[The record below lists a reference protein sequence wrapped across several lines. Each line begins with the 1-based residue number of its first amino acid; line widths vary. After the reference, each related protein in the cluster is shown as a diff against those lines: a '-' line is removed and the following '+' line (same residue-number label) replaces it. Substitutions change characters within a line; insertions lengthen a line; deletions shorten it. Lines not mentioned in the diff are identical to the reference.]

1 MSYHCLKRYKDG
13 GICQALTG
21 KIFWSFVYVDD
32 AESGWSRTEKEAQ
45 DRTNVKVIQ
54 YLKEEGRKEGVY
66 LQMFNKTWT
75 VRVSYAMRQENRS
88 SWTEDFAKTAGFP
101 SFRDLN
107 RSLQKQYPGG
117 QIFFVFLVNKSGRA
131 FASSSV
137 NEGAADAEYCVVY
150 RGEPGSI
157 LHEVLHV
164 FGAADLYYPPQ
175 VTQAAGRILGESV
188 MMNSDCQVLDDLTK
202 YLIGWHR
209 QPTAKARQLLMATA
223 GITEQMVSD
232 ALQAENQVRN
242 GYGRKTYSN
251 GTVYEGEFQEGVADG
266 RGTFYYTNG
275 SVYQGEVKMGS
286 PHGTGRITYASGTVY
301 EGAFQNGEPNGRGRF
316 IYKDGAV
323 YQGDVKNG
331 SFEGRGTLRYAGG
344 TVYEGTFQNHHFHGR
359 GRIRF
364 ADGAAYEGDFQQG
377 KRQGNGRYVFASGT
391 AYDGEFQDDQF
402 HGRGRIR
409 YTDGSVY
416 EGTFRNGLQQ
426 GRGRYSYASGT
437 VYEGEFRN
445 GEPCGCGI
453 YLFSNGDRYEGE
465 VQNGKL
471 HGRGCLTYAGGTVRR
486 GRFVNDEYK
495 GNW

>member
-66 LQMFNKTWT
+66 LRMFNKTWT

-175 VTQAAGRILGESV
+175 VAQAAGRILGESV

-275 SVYQGEVKMGS
+275 SVYQG
-286 PHGTGRITYASGTVY
+286 
-301 EGAFQNGEPNGRGRF
+301 
-316 IYKDGAV
+316 
-323 YQGDVKNG
+323 DVKNG

-344 TVYEGTFQNHHFHGR
+344 TVYEGTFQNH
-359 GRIRF
+359 
-364 ADGAAYEGDFQQG
+364 
-377 KRQGNGRYVFASGT
+377 
-391 AYDGEFQDDQF
+391 QF

-409 YTDGSVY
+409 Y
-416 EGTFRNGLQQ
+416 R
-426 GRGRYSYASGT
+426 RR
-437 VYEGEFRN
+437 R
-445 GEPCGCGI
+445 
-453 YLFSNGDRYEGE
+453 
-465 VQNGKL
+465 
-471 HGRGCLTYAGGTVRR
+471 CL
-486 GRFVNDEYK
+486 
-495 GNW
+495 

>member
-54 YLKEEGRKEGVY
+54 YLKEEGGKEGVY

-175 VTQAAGRILGESV
+175 VAQAAGRILGESV

-209 QPTAKARQLLMATA
+209 QPTAKARKLLMATA

-275 SVYQGEVKMGS
+275 SVYQG
-286 PHGTGRITYASGTVY
+286 
-301 EGAFQNGEPNGRGRF
+301 
-316 IYKDGAV
+316 
-323 YQGDVKNG
+323 DVKNG

-344 TVYEGTFQNHHFHGR
+344 TVYEGTFQNHQFHGR
-359 GRIRF
+359 GCIRF

-402 HGRGRIR
+402 HGRGRIC
-409 YTDGSVY
+409 YADGSVY

-471 HGRGCLTYAGGTVRR
+471 HGRGCLTYADGTVRR

>member
-66 LQMFNKTWT
+66 LRMFNKTWT

-175 VTQAAGRILGESV
+175 VAQAAGRILGESV

-275 SVYQGEVKMGS
+275 SVYQG
-286 PHGTGRITYASGTVY
+286 
-301 EGAFQNGEPNGRGRF
+301 
-316 IYKDGAV
+316 
-323 YQGDVKNG
+323 DVKNG

-344 TVYEGTFQNHHFHGR
+344 TVYEGTFQNH
-359 GRIRF
+359 
-364 ADGAAYEGDFQQG
+364 
-377 KRQGNGRYVFASGT
+377 
-391 AYDGEFQDDQF
+391 QF
-402 HGRGRIR
+402 HGRGRIC
-409 YTDGSVY
+409 YADGSVY

-426 GRGRYSYASGT
+426 GRGRYSYVSGT

-453 YLFSNGDRYEGE
+453 YLFSNGDQYEGE

-471 HGRGCLTYAGGTVRR
+471 HGRGCLTYADGTVRR

>member
-21 KIFWSFVYVDD
+21 KIFWSFVYVD
-32 AESGWSRTEKEAQ
+32 
-45 DRTNVKVIQ
+45 
-54 YLKEEGRKEGVY
+54 
-66 LQMFNKTWT
+66 
-75 VRVSYAMRQENRS
+75 
-88 SWTEDFAKTAGFP
+88 
-101 SFRDLN
+101 
-107 RSLQKQYPGG
+107 
-117 QIFFVFLVNKSGRA
+117 
-131 FASSSV
+131 
-137 NEGAADAEYCVVY
+137 DAEYCVVY

-175 VTQAAGRILGESV
+175 VAQAAGRILGESV

-275 SVYQGEVKMGS
+275 SVYQG
-286 PHGTGRITYASGTVY
+286 
-301 EGAFQNGEPNGRGRF
+301 
-316 IYKDGAV
+316 
-323 YQGDVKNG
+323 DVKNG

-344 TVYEGTFQNHHFHGR
+344 TVYEGTFQNH
-359 GRIRF
+359 
-364 ADGAAYEGDFQQG
+364 
-377 KRQGNGRYVFASGT
+377 
-391 AYDGEFQDDQF
+391 QF
-402 HGRGRIR
+402 HGRGRIC
-409 YTDGSVY
+409 YADGSVY

-426 GRGRYSYASGT
+426 GRGRYSYVSGT

-471 HGRGCLTYAGGTVRR
+471 HGRGCLTYADGTVRR

>member
-66 LQMFNKTWT
+66 LRMFNKTWT

-175 VTQAAGRILGESV
+175 VAQAAGRILGESV

-275 SVYQGEVKMGS
+275 SVYQG
-286 PHGTGRITYASGTVY
+286 
-301 EGAFQNGEPNGRGRF
+301 
-316 IYKDGAV
+316 
-323 YQGDVKNG
+323 DVKNG

-344 TVYEGTFQNHHFHGR
+344 TVYEGTFQNH
-359 GRIRF
+359 
-364 ADGAAYEGDFQQG
+364 
-377 KRQGNGRYVFASGT
+377 
-391 AYDGEFQDDQF
+391 QF
-402 HGRGRIR
+402 HGRGRIC
-409 YTDGSVY
+409 YADGSVY

-426 GRGRYSYASGT
+426 GRGRYSYVSGT

-471 HGRGCLTYAGGTVRR
+471 HGWGCLTYADGTVRR

>member
-66 LQMFNKTWT
+66 LRMFNKTWT

-175 VTQAAGRILGESV
+175 VAQAAGRILGESV

-275 SVYQGEVKMGS
+275 SVYQG
-286 PHGTGRITYASGTVY
+286 
-301 EGAFQNGEPNGRGRF
+301 
-316 IYKDGAV
+316 
-323 YQGDVKNG
+323 DVKNG

-344 TVYEGTFQNHHFHGR
+344 TVYEGTFQNHQFHGR
-359 GRIRF
+359 GCIRF

-391 AYDGEFQDDQF
+391 
-402 HGRGRIR
+402 I
-409 YTDGSVY
+409 
-416 EGTFRNGLQQ
+416 
-426 GRGRYSYASGT
+426 
-437 VYEGEFRN
+437 YEGEFRN

-471 HGRGCLTYAGGTVRR
+471 HGRGCLTYADGTVRR

>member
-66 LQMFNKTWT
+66 LRMFNKTWT

-131 FASSSV
+131 FASSSA

-175 VTQAAGRILGESV
+175 VAQAAGRILGESV

-275 SVYQGEVKMGS
+275 SVYQG
-286 PHGTGRITYASGTVY
+286 
-301 EGAFQNGEPNGRGRF
+301 
-316 IYKDGAV
+316 
-323 YQGDVKNG
+323 DVKNG

-344 TVYEGTFQNHHFHGR
+344 TVYEGTFQNH
-359 GRIRF
+359 
-364 ADGAAYEGDFQQG
+364 
-377 KRQGNGRYVFASGT
+377 
-391 AYDGEFQDDQF
+391 QF
-402 HGRGRIR
+402 HGRGRIC
-409 YTDGSVY
+409 YADGSVY

-426 GRGRYSYASGT
+426 GRGRYSYVSGT

-471 HGRGCLTYAGGTVRR
+471 HGWGCLTYADGTVRR

>member
-66 LQMFNKTWT
+66 LRMFNKTWT

-175 VTQAAGRILGESV
+175 VAQAAGRILGESV

-275 SVYQGEVKMGS
+275 SVYQG
-286 PHGTGRITYASGTVY
+286 
-301 EGAFQNGEPNGRGRF
+301 
-316 IYKDGAV
+316 
-323 YQGDVKNG
+323 DVKNG

-344 TVYEGTFQNHHFHGR
+344 TVYEGTFQNH
-359 GRIRF
+359 
-364 ADGAAYEGDFQQG
+364 
-377 KRQGNGRYVFASGT
+377 
-391 AYDGEFQDDQF
+391 QF
-402 HGRGRIR
+402 HGRGRIC
-409 YTDGSVY
+409 YADGSVY

-426 GRGRYSYASGT
+426 GRGRYSYVSGT

-471 HGRGCLTYAGGTVRR
+471 HGLGCLTYADGTVRR

>member
-1 MSYHCLKRYKDG
+1 MSYHCLKRYKGG

-66 LQMFNKTWT
+66 LRMFNKTWT

-175 VTQAAGRILGESV
+175 VAQAAGRILGESV

-275 SVYQGEVKMGS
+275 SVYQG
-286 PHGTGRITYASGTVY
+286 
-301 EGAFQNGEPNGRGRF
+301 
-316 IYKDGAV
+316 
-323 YQGDVKNG
+323 DVKNG

-344 TVYEGTFQNHHFHGR
+344 TVYEGTFQNHQFHGR
-359 GRIRF
+359 GCIRF

-409 YTDGSVY
+409 YADGSVY

-471 HGRGCLTYAGGTVRR
+471 HGQGCLTYADGTVRR

>member
-1 MSYHCLKRYKDG
+1 MLYHCLKRYKDG

-66 LQMFNKTWT
+66 LRMFNKTWT

-175 VTQAAGRILGESV
+175 VAQAAGRILGESV

-275 SVYQGEVKMGS
+275 SVYQG
-286 PHGTGRITYASGTVY
+286 
-301 EGAFQNGEPNGRGRF
+301 
-316 IYKDGAV
+316 
-323 YQGDVKNG
+323 DVKNG

-344 TVYEGTFQNHHFHGR
+344 TVYEGTFQNHQFHGR
-359 GRIRF
+359 GCIRF

-377 KRQGNGRYVFASGT
+377 KRQGNGRYVF
-391 AYDGEFQDDQF
+391 
-402 HGRGRIR
+402 
-409 YTDGSVY
+409 
-416 EGTFRNGLQQ
+416 
-426 GRGRYSYASGT
+426 ASGT

-471 HGRGCLTYAGGTVRR
+471 HGRGCLTYADGTVRR

>member
-1 MSYHCLKRYKDG
+1 MLYHCLKRYKDG

-66 LQMFNKTWT
+66 LRMFNKTWT

-88 SWTEDFAKTAGFP
+88 SWTEDFARTAGFP

-131 FASSSV
+131 FASPSV

-175 VTQAAGRILGESV
+175 VAQEAGRILGESV

-232 ALQAENQVRN
+232 ALQVENQVRN
-242 GYGRKTYSN
+242 GSGRKTYSN

-275 SVYQGEVKMGS
+275 SVYQG
-286 PHGTGRITYASGTVY
+286 
-301 EGAFQNGEPNGRGRF
+301 
-316 IYKDGAV
+316 
-323 YQGDVKNG
+323 DVKNG

-344 TVYEGTFQNHHFHGR
+344 TVYEGTFQNHQFHGR
-359 GRIRF
+359 GCIRF

-409 YTDGSVY
+409 YADGSVY

-471 HGRGCLTYAGGTVRR
+471 HGRGCLTYADGTVRR

>member
-32 AESGWSRTEKEAQ
+32 AESGWSRAEQETQ
-45 DRTNVKVIQ
+45 DRTNRRVMQ
-54 YLKEEGRKEGVY
+54 YLKEEGKKEGVS
-66 LQMFNKTWT
+66 LQMFTKTWT
-75 VRVSYAMRQENRS
+75 VRVPYAMRQENRS
-88 SWTEDFAKTAGFP
+88 SWTEDFAKTAGFS

-131 FASSSV
+131 FASPSV

-175 VTQAAGRILGESV
+175 VAQAAGRILGESV

-275 SVYQGEVKMGS
+275 SVYQG
-286 PHGTGRITYASGTVY
+286 
-301 EGAFQNGEPNGRGRF
+301 
-316 IYKDGAV
+316 
-323 YQGDVKNG
+323 DVKNG

-391 AYDGEFQDDQF
+391 
-402 HGRGRIR
+402 
-409 YTDGSVY
+409 
-416 EGTFRNGLQQ
+416 
-426 GRGRYSYASGT
+426 

-471 HGRGCLTYAGGTVRR
+471 HGWGCLTYADGTVRR

>member
-66 LQMFNKTWT
+66 LRMFNKTWT

-175 VTQAAGRILGESV
+175 VAQAAGRILGESV

-232 ALQAENQVRN
+232 ALQAENQIRN

-275 SVYQGEVKMGS
+275 SVYQG
-286 PHGTGRITYASGTVY
+286 
-301 EGAFQNGEPNGRGRF
+301 
-316 IYKDGAV
+316 
-323 YQGDVKNG
+323 DVKNG

-344 TVYEGTFQNHHFHGR
+344 TVYEGTFQNHQFHGR
-359 GRIRF
+359 GCIRF

-377 KRQGNGRYVFASGT
+377 KRQGNGRYVF
-391 AYDGEFQDDQF
+391 
-402 HGRGRIR
+402 
-409 YTDGSVY
+409 
-416 EGTFRNGLQQ
+416 
-426 GRGRYSYASGT
+426 ASGT

-471 HGRGCLTYAGGTVRR
+471 HGRGCLTYADGTVRR

>member
-66 LQMFNKTWT
+66 LQMFNKIWT

-175 VTQAAGRILGESV
+175 VAQAAGRILGESV

-232 ALQAENQVRN
+232 ALQAENQVRD

-275 SVYQGEVKMGS
+275 SVYQG
-286 PHGTGRITYASGTVY
+286 
-301 EGAFQNGEPNGRGRF
+301 
-316 IYKDGAV
+316 
-323 YQGDVKNG
+323 DVKNG

-344 TVYEGTFQNHHFHGR
+344 TVYEGTFQNHQFHGR
-359 GRIRF
+359 GCIRF

-377 KRQGNGRYVFASGT
+377 KRQGNGRYVF
-391 AYDGEFQDDQF
+391 
-402 HGRGRIR
+402 
-409 YTDGSVY
+409 
-416 EGTFRNGLQQ
+416 
-426 GRGRYSYASGT
+426 ASGT

-471 HGRGCLTYAGGTVRR
+471 HGRGCLTYADGTVRR
-486 GRFVNDEYK
+486 GRFVTDEYK

>member
-45 DRTNVKVIQ
+45 DRKNVKVIQ

-66 LQMFNKTWT
+66 LRMFNKTWT

-175 VTQAAGRILGESV
+175 VAQAAGRILGESV

-275 SVYQGEVKMGS
+275 SVYQG
-286 PHGTGRITYASGTVY
+286 
-301 EGAFQNGEPNGRGRF
+301 
-316 IYKDGAV
+316 
-323 YQGDVKNG
+323 DVKNG

-344 TVYEGTFQNHHFHGR
+344 TVYEGTFQNHQFHGR
-359 GRIRF
+359 GCIRF

-377 KRQGNGRYVFASGT
+377 KRQGNGRYVF
-391 AYDGEFQDDQF
+391 
-402 HGRGRIR
+402 
-409 YTDGSVY
+409 
-416 EGTFRNGLQQ
+416 
-426 GRGRYSYASGT
+426 ASGT

-471 HGRGCLTYAGGTVRR
+471 HGRGCLTYADGTVRR

>member
-54 YLKEEGRKEGVY
+54 YLKEEGGKEGVY

-175 VTQAAGRILGESV
+175 VAQAAGRILGESV

-275 SVYQGEVKMGS
+275 SVYQG
-286 PHGTGRITYASGTVY
+286 
-301 EGAFQNGEPNGRGRF
+301 
-316 IYKDGAV
+316 
-323 YQGDVKNG
+323 DVKNG

-344 TVYEGTFQNHHFHGR
+344 TVYEGTFQNHQFHGR

-402 HGRGRIR
+402 HGRGRIC
-409 YTDGSVY
+409 YADGSVY

-426 GRGRYSYASGT
+426 GRGRYSYASGI

-471 HGRGCLTYAGGTVRR
+471 HGRGCLTYADGTVRR

>member
-32 AESGWSRTEKEAQ
+32 AESGWSWTEKEAQ

-66 LQMFNKTWT
+66 LRMFNKTWT

-175 VTQAAGRILGESV
+175 VAQAAGRILGESV

-275 SVYQGEVKMGS
+275 SVYQG
-286 PHGTGRITYASGTVY
+286 
-301 EGAFQNGEPNGRGRF
+301 
-316 IYKDGAV
+316 
-323 YQGDVKNG
+323 DVKNG

-344 TVYEGTFQNHHFHGR
+344 TVYEGTFQNH
-359 GRIRF
+359 
-364 ADGAAYEGDFQQG
+364 
-377 KRQGNGRYVFASGT
+377 
-391 AYDGEFQDDQF
+391 QF
-402 HGRGRIR
+402 HGRGRIC
-409 YTDGSVY
+409 YADGSVY

-426 GRGRYSYASGT
+426 GRGRYSYVSGT

-471 HGRGCLTYAGGTVRR
+471 HGRGCLTYADGTVRR

>member
-1 MSYHCLKRYKDG
+1 MLYHCLKRYKDG

-66 LQMFNKTWT
+66 LRMFNKTWT

-117 QIFFVFLVNKSGRA
+117 RIFFVFLVNKSGRA

-175 VTQAAGRILGESV
+175 VAQAAGRILGESV

-275 SVYQGEVKMGS
+275 SVYQG
-286 PHGTGRITYASGTVY
+286 
-301 EGAFQNGEPNGRGRF
+301 
-316 IYKDGAV
+316 
-323 YQGDVKNG
+323 DVKNG

-344 TVYEGTFQNHHFHGR
+344 TVYEGTFQNHQFHGR
-359 GRIRF
+359 GCIRF

-377 KRQGNGRYVFASGT
+377 KRQGNGRYVF
-391 AYDGEFQDDQF
+391 
-402 HGRGRIR
+402 
-409 YTDGSVY
+409 
-416 EGTFRNGLQQ
+416 
-426 GRGRYSYASGT
+426 ASGT

-471 HGRGCLTYAGGTVRR
+471 HGRGCLTYADGTVRR

>member
-66 LQMFNKTWT
+66 LRMFNKTWT

-175 VTQAAGRILGESV
+175 VAQAAGRILGESV

-275 SVYQGEVKMGS
+275 SVYQG
-286 PHGTGRITYASGTVY
+286 
-301 EGAFQNGEPNGRGRF
+301 
-316 IYKDGAV
+316 
-323 YQGDVKNG
+323 DVKNG

-344 TVYEGTFQNHHFHGR
+344 TVYEGTFQNHQFHGR
-359 GRIRF
+359 GCIRF

-377 KRQGNGRYVFASGT
+377 KRQGNGRYVF
-391 AYDGEFQDDQF
+391 
-402 HGRGRIR
+402 
-409 YTDGSVY
+409 
-416 EGTFRNGLQQ
+416 
-426 GRGRYSYASGT
+426 ASGT

-471 HGRGCLTYAGGTVRR
+471 HRPGMSDIR
-486 GRFVNDEYK
+486 GRNCPAGDVL
-495 GNW
+495 

>member
-66 LQMFNKTWT
+66 LRMFNKTWT

-175 VTQAAGRILGESV
+175 VAQAAGRILGESV

-275 SVYQGEVKMGS
+275 SVYQG
-286 PHGTGRITYASGTVY
+286 
-301 EGAFQNGEPNGRGRF
+301 
-316 IYKDGAV
+316 
-323 YQGDVKNG
+323 DVKNG

-344 TVYEGTFQNHHFHGR
+344 TVYEGTFQNH
-359 GRIRF
+359 
-364 ADGAAYEGDFQQG
+364 
-377 KRQGNGRYVFASGT
+377 
-391 AYDGEFQDDQF
+391 QF
-402 HGRGRIR
+402 HGRGRIC
-409 YTDGSVY
+409 YADGSVY

-426 GRGRYSYASGT
+426 GRGRYSYVSGT
-437 VYEGEFRN
+437 VYEGEFRD

-471 HGRGCLTYAGGTVRR
+471 HGRGCLTYADGTVRR

>member
-66 LQMFNKTWT
+66 LRMFNKTWT

-131 FASSSV
+131 FASSSA

-175 VTQAAGRILGESV
+175 VAQAAGRILGESV

-275 SVYQGEVKMGS
+275 SVYQG
-286 PHGTGRITYASGTVY
+286 
-301 EGAFQNGEPNGRGRF
+301 
-316 IYKDGAV
+316 
-323 YQGDVKNG
+323 DVKNG

-344 TVYEGTFQNHHFHGR
+344 TEYEGTFQNH
-359 GRIRF
+359 
-364 ADGAAYEGDFQQG
+364 
-377 KRQGNGRYVFASGT
+377 
-391 AYDGEFQDDQF
+391 QF
-402 HGRGRIR
+402 HGRGCIC
-409 YTDGSVY
+409 YADGSVY

-426 GRGRYSYASGT
+426 GRGRYSYVSGT

-471 HGRGCLTYAGGTVRR
+471 HGRGCLTYADGTVRR

>member
-66 LQMFNKTWT
+66 LRMFNKTWT

-131 FASSSV
+131 FASPSV

-175 VTQAAGRILGESV
+175 VAQAAGRILGESV

-275 SVYQGEVKMGS
+275 SVYQG
-286 PHGTGRITYASGTVY
+286 
-301 EGAFQNGEPNGRGRF
+301 
-316 IYKDGAV
+316 
-323 YQGDVKNG
+323 DVKNG

-344 TVYEGTFQNHHFHGR
+344 TVYEGTFQNHQFHGR
-359 GRIRF
+359 GCIRF

-402 HGRGRIR
+402 HGRGRIC
-409 YTDGSVY
+409 YADGSVY

-471 HGRGCLTYAGGTVRR
+471 HGRGCLTYADGTVRR